1 MAMAVVT
8 TWVSQFPSI
17 CTRLQGVGSALSLDR
32 FESNSE
38 YILDAVKKGGKSD
51 VHALDTDSVHF
62 IFVATVKIY

>member
-1 MAMAVVT
+1 MHKAT
-8 TWVSQFPSI
+8 GG
-17 CTRLQGVGSALSLDR
+17 CALSLDR